1 MHRLSMFLLA
11 VGLVACGDDGAPA
24 TPDAR
29 PDGPPAPD
37 APPDAPPSSYTKPE
51 AKPVVISAGTAD
63 ALQSASPGPGGTFY
77 AAGFRA
83 ATLGGTRNVVLVK
96 LTAAGALDT
105 TFNTTGIVETP
116 LVTPGGNGDIVVAT
130 ASDGKIVIA
139 ATLVGDPTPANT
151 DIGVVRYNANGTID
165 AGFGTNGTLRLNLSP
180 VDVARG
186 ITIDSTNR
194 IYIQTVSRG
203 EGNQMGT
210 ETPRTDTDFTV
221 ARVTAAGALDATYG
235 TAGKFSLDIYAAG
248 THTSATARAL
258 HVAADNTVI
267 AGGYA
272 TVPGV
277 GNGQN
282 PQAVVYKL
290 TAAGALDPT
299 FGTGGYFNEGVLQLQ
314 TEVYNLAI
322 HGTHFITGGYGRETG
337 TANQYVFM
345 RFATATGVRDT
356 AWGGAGAING
366 AVLIDPSSGLAG
378 SNLRNVIALPGG
390 KTLFVGS
397 ANFDGASGS
406 NAIIGVIDAQGALDT
421 ETFGDALFSY
431 ELDGADAFWGAA
443 VSGTNAIAV
452 GFKGRVGDETAAN
465 NDDSYVAVI
474 PLPQ

>member
-139 ATLVGDPTPANT
+139 ATLVGDPTPRTRTSASCAT
-151 DIGVVRYNANGTID
+151 TRT
-165 AGFGTNGTLRLNLSP
+165 
-180 VDVARG
+180 AR
-186 ITIDSTNR
+186 STPGSGPTAR
-194 IYIQTVSRG
+194 CASTSARSTWRAASRSTAPTG
-203 EGNQMGT
+203 STSRPCRAARATRWAPN
-210 ETPRTDTDFTV
+210 PRTDTDFTV